1 MDSYLLSRTNEVEG
15 YMDRNCK
22 NIKIMR
28 RDLDRFEKEN
38 RKLAKD

>member
-1 MDSYLLSRTNEVEG
+1 MA
-15 YMDRNCK
+15 RNCK

-38 RKLAKD
+38 RKLAKDQNNDDEM